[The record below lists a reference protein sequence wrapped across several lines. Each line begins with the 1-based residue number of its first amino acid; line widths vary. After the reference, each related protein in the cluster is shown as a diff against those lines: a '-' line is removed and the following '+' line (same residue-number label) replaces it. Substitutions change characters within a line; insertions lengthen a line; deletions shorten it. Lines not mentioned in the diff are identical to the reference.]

1 MTSSAPFGFGII
13 GSGMIADYHARA
25 ITDATGAHLVGVAGR
40 NAATAEALAE
50 KHGAAF
56 HTTDIAALV
65 ARPDIAVVCITTPS
79 GAHLEPALAAIAA
92 GKHVVIEKPLE
103 ITVERVDT
111 LLAAAQRAGVVVAPI
126 FQARFGVGARRIKA
140 ALEAGRF
147 GRLVLAS
154 AYVKWHRTREYYHG
168 WKGTLALDGGGATM
182 NQAIH
187 GIDLLQW
194 FAGMPVEVFGRTTRR
209 VHTGI
214 EGEDTAV
221 AALRYANGALGT
233 IEATTAIHPG
243 WSRRIEICGE
253 DGSVALEDEAIKHWD
268 FREAQREDE
277 AIRHTAAD
285 TTMGSGATDPKAISH
300 QGHLRQIQDLV
311 NHLRDGA
318 PLGLSGPDARNAV
331 AIIRALYASAR
342 TGRPVAPA

>member
-1 MTSSAPFGFGII
+1 MTSSAPLGFGII

-25 ITDATGAHLVGVAGR
+25 IADATGARLVGVAGR
-40 NAATAEALAE
+40 NAATTQALAE
-50 KHGAAF
+50 KHGAEF
-56 HTTDIAALV
+56 HTTNVAALV

-103 ITVERVDT
+103 ITVERVDE
-111 LLAAAQRAGVVVAPI
+111 LLAAAQQAGVVVAPI
-126 FQARFGVGARRIKA
+126 FQARFGAGAQRIKA
-140 ALEAGRF
+140 ALDAGRF

-154 AYVKWHRTREYYHG
+154 VYVKWHRTREYYHG
-168 WKGTLALDGGGATM
+168 WKGTLALDGGGATI

-194 FAGMPVEVFGRTTRR
+194 FAGMPAEVFGRTTRR
-209 VHTGI
+209 VHSGI

-221 AALRYANGALGT
+221 ASLRYPDGALGS
-233 IEATTAIHPG
+233 IEGTTATYPG

-253 DGSVALEDEAIKHWD
+253 NGSVRLEDDTIAQWD
-268 FREAQREDE
+268 FRESRPEDD
-277 AIRHTAAD
+277 AIRRAAAD
-285 TTMGSGATDPKAISH
+285 TALGSGASDPKAISH

-311 NHLRDGA
+311 NHLRDGT
-318 PLGLSGPDARNAV
+318 PLGINGPDARNAV
-331 AIIRALYASAR
+331 ALVCALYASAR
-342 TGRPVAPA
+342 TGRPVRPA